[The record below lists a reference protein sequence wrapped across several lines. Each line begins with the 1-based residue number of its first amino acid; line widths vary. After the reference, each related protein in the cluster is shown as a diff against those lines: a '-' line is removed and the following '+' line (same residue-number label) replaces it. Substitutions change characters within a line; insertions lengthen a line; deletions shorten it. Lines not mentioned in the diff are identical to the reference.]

1 MRSLWY
7 NTAQCVFEKDVHAW
21 KPYVFTT
28 IFTFIIS
35 LAYSI
40 PCYLDCKKSKKN
52 YQLYTFAL
60 CTITVQKVQ
69 KELPALYI
77 CPKHNYCN
85 KHLPRNN
92 KLFLCLNVFLE
103 TDVKQYSDLSCSF
116 FLFSVCLS

>member
-77 CPKHNYCN
+77 CPKHNTVISTCHAITN
-85 KHLPRNN
+85 CFCVLM
-92 KLFLCLNVFLE
+92 FFW
-103 TDVKQYSDLSCSF
+103 KQM
-116 FLFSVCLS
+116 